1 MNLLYNGSY
10 YKRFD
15 AIRKL
20 IKGQKVV
27 EFCFGDTIIADFCKK
42 NNISWIGYDINPF
55 FVKNAIDK
63 GFKAHLGDL
72 DKMENFNS
80 ADVCIIAGSFYHFQS
95 DPAKILKKM
104 FSCADTIILS
114 EPVIN
119 LSDRKGII
127 GKLAKASA
135 GINGKEYSFR
145 FNETSLLKVLDE
157 LSKELNF
164 NYNIVSR
171 ISKDLVISINKK

>member
-1 MNLLYNGSY
+1 MNLLYNGGY

-20 IKGQKVV
+20 INGQKVV

-42 NNISWIGYDINPF
+42 NGIDWTGYDINPV
-55 FVKNAIDK
+55 FVKNATDK
-63 GFKAHLGDL
+63 GFTAYLADL
-72 DKMENFNS
+72 NETDEFHS
-80 ADVCIIAGSFYHFQS
+80 ADICIIAGSFYHFHS
-95 DPAKILKKM
+95 DPSKILKKM
-104 FSCADTIILS
+104 FSCSNTIILS
-114 EPVIN
+114 EPVMN

-135 GINGKEYSFR
+135 DVNGKEQGFR
-145 FNETSLLKVLDE
+145 FTEMSLLKVLNE

-164 NYNIVSR
+164 NYNVSRR
-171 ISKDLVISINKK
+171 ISKDLIISITKK